1 MRPLCVSLIHLH
13 VPTISLQFRPGVNT
27 VKARGVRCMCGGFS
41 YLDSTALPCAN
52 DMGQLAS
59 SLYYHVARSLRW
71 FGSVGPLRRQGQGL
85 IRAEDGVDNV
95 EQVLGEGVNV
105 LETGTA
111 HLADVLELGLDGAIG
126 LEGDGVVDI
135 VVAARDRD
143 GLRANLRLNVH
154 EALGRELQDAC
165 ELGHL
170 RGMLLANV
178 AELEGLGD
186 DLGLLSGCGVV
197 VGGGGG

>member
-1 MRPLCVSLIHLH
+1 MRSKLAFGGGK
-13 VPTISLQFRPGVNT
+13 FRDRI
-27 VKARGVRCMCGGFS
+27 K
-41 YLDSTALPCAN
+41 N
-52 DMGQLAS
+52 DMRQLAS
-59 SLYYHVARSLRW
+59 SLYYHVARSLCW

-111 HLADVLELGLDGAIG
+111 HLAYVLELGLDGAIG

-143 GLRANLRLNVH
+143 GLPANLGLDVH
-154 EALGRELQDAC
+154 EALGR
-165 ELGHL
+165 
-170 RGMLLANV
+170 
-178 AELEGLGD
+178 
-186 DLGLLSGCGVV
+186 
-197 VGGGGG
+197 